1 VKVDGK
7 QRERRV
13 IYFNLFEKLAFLG
26 TSRQFIHFYWIV
38 FAIALSNSFGK
49 VSAQVS
55 SDNTL
60 STPTQVLSTDNQT
73 FIITDGTQAG
83 PNLFHSFR
91 DFSVPTGGS
100 ATFLVPSA
108 VNNIISRVTGA
119 NASLIDGLV
128 SLSGKANLFLL
139 NPNGISFGPNAAIN
153 ISGSFFVSTAEAI
166 RFADG
171 QIFSAT
177 TTGTNPLLT
186 VSVPIGLQFG
196 SQANPIQSHNS
207 TFVVESGQTI
217 AFIGGDLSL
226 NRSIL
231 SAPGGRIELGSVGP
245 QSQIS
250 LQKNGTSYSLGYE
263 KVKVF
268 QDIQLSQG
276 TAVDVSDLSPLFAM
290 PEIGSGA
297 IQMVGKQISV
307 TDGSSI
313 SSFTL
318 GEKSGQSIYIQ
329 ATEQLEVSG
338 VGNNFN
344 NSPSDI
350 SSSIITTTTVG
361 NGNGGDIRI
370 STKSLSLRDGAGIST
385 LSADFEF
392 NPQGNA
398 GSIIINAS
406 DSVAIA
412 GSSSQ
417 TGTSGITVST
427 RTAGNAGNL
436 TITTGTLSITDGGKI
451 SAETLG
457 IGQGGN
463 INILARQGISL
474 SGQGLDAK
482 INAQGNTTLFSSP
495 SLITA
500 ISQSTGNAGSLF
512 LNTPQLWMDQGAE
525 ITVSSTGAG
534 QAGNL
539 NIQGQSVL
547 LNNQSKLFAE
557 TITGTGGNIRLDLS
571 GILLL
576 RHNSS
581 ISATAG
587 TTGGGGDGGNIDIN
601 AQFVVAFPTENSDIV
616 ANAYTG
622 QGGNILINAQGIFGI
637 EPRTTLTPLS
647 DITASSTFGEFGI
660 ISLNRLDIDPQ
671 SGLLKLPDE
680 ILDPQDLVVQ
690 SCSPGGNFTQSEF
703 ILQGRG
709 GLPPNPTENESIFS
723 GLTDLGYPS
732 SSQVPSA
739 VAPEQTKLLSPR
751 SPSSRTQSLEPSNV
765 PTPPIIEARGWQKD
779 SQGKITLIAQSHSGQ
794 NVSPGITRPNCH
806 EGSSASFPL
815 FAP

>member
-1 VKVDGK
+1 MA
-7 QRERRV
+7 
-13 IYFNLFEKLAFLG
+13 ITLG
-26 TSRQFIHFYWIV
+26 
-38 FAIALSNSFGK
+38 NSFGK
-49 VSAQVS
+49 VYAQVS

-60 STPTQVLSTDNQT
+60 STPTQVLSTDSRT

-83 PNLFHSFR
+83 SNLFHSFR

-100 ATFLVPSA
+100 ATFLVPDA
-108 VNNIISRVTGA
+108 VANIISRVTGA
-119 NASLIDGLV
+119 NVSSIDGLV

-139 NPNGISFGPNAAIN
+139 NPNGISFGPNASID

-177 TTGTNPLLT
+177 NTGINSLLT
-186 VSVPIGLQFG
+186 VSVPMGLQFG
-196 SQANPIQSHNS
+196 SQANPIQSQNS
-207 TFVVESGQTI
+207 TLAVEPGQTI

-250 LQKNGTSYSLGYE
+250 LQKNDTSYALGYE

-276 TAVDVSDLSPLFAM
+276 TSVDVSDLSPLFAM

-318 GEKSGQSIYIQ
+318 GEKSGQSIFIQ
-329 ATEQLEVSG
+329 ATEQLDVSG

-344 NSPSDI
+344 NFPSDI

-370 STKSLSLRDGAGIST
+370 SAKSLSLRDGAGIST
-385 LSADFEF
+385 LSADSGF

-398 GSIIINAS
+398 GNIIINAS
-406 DSVAIA
+406 DSVTIA

-463 INILARQGISL
+463 INILARQGISM
-474 SGQGLDAK
+474 SGQGMDAK
-482 INAQGNTTLFSSP
+482 INTQGNPTLFLSP

-512 LNTPQLWMDQGAE
+512 LNTPQLRMDQGAE
-525 ITVSSTGAG
+525 ITVSSTGSG

-539 NIQGQSVL
+539 NIQGQNVL

-557 TITGTGGNIRLDLS
+557 TSAGTGGNIQLDLS

-622 QGGNILINAQGIFGI
+622 QGGNILINTQGIFGI

-647 DITASSTFGEFGI
+647 DITASSTFGEVGV

-690 SCSPGGNFTQSEF
+690 ACSPGGEFTQSEF

-709 GLPPNPTENESIFS
+709 GLPPNPIENEPIFS

-732 SSQVPSA
+732 SNQVSSSVDPG
-739 VAPEQTKLLSPR
+739 QTRLVSPR
-751 SPSSRTQSLEPSNV
+751 SPSGLTPSLEPSTV
-765 PTPPIIEARGWQKD
+765 PTAPIIEARGWQKD

-794 NVSPGITRPNCH
+794 VFSTGITRPNCH
-806 EGSSASFPL
+806 EVSSSSFPL
-815 FAP
+815 LAP

>member
-1 VKVDGK
+1 MKVNSK
-7 QRERRV
+7 QRERKV
-13 IYFNLFEKLAFLG
+13 IYFSLFEKLTFWGAK
-26 TSRQFIHFYWIV
+26 RQFIHFYWIV
-38 FAIALSNSFGK
+38 LAIALGNSFGK
-49 VSAQVS
+49 VYAQVS

-60 STPTQVLSTDNQT
+60 STPTQVLSTDNRT

-83 PNLFHSFR
+83 SNLFHSFR

-100 ATFLVPSA
+100 ATFLVPGA
-108 VNNIISRVTGA
+108 VANIISRVTGA
-119 NASLIDGLV
+119 NVSSIDGLV

-139 NPNGISFGPNAAIN
+139 NPNGISFGPNASID
-153 ISGSFFVSTAEAI
+153 ISGSFFISTAEAI

-177 TTGTNPLLT
+177 NTGTNSLLT
-186 VSVPIGLQFG
+186 VSVPMGLQFG
-196 SQANPIQSHNS
+196 SQANPIQSQNS
-207 TFVVESGQTI
+207 TLAVEPGQTI

-250 LQKNGTSYSLGYE
+250 LQKNGTSYALGYE

-268 QDIQLSQG
+268 QDIKLSQG
-276 TAVDVSDLSPLFAM
+276 TSVDVSDLSPLFAM

-297 IQMVGKQISV
+297 IQIVGKQISV

-318 GEKSGQSIYIQ
+318 GEKSGQSIFIQ
-329 ATEQLEVSG
+329 ATEQLDVSG

-344 NSPSDI
+344 NFPSDI

-370 STKSLSLRDGAGIST
+370 SAKSLSLRDGAGIST
-385 LSADFEF
+385 LSADSGF

-398 GSIIINAS
+398 GNIIINAS

-463 INILARQGISL
+463 INILARQGISM

-482 INAQGNTTLFSSP
+482 INAQGNPTLFLSP

-512 LNTPQLWMDQGAE
+512 LNTPQLRMDQGAE
-525 ITVSSTGAG
+525 ITVSSTGSG

-539 NIQGQSVL
+539 NIQGQNVL

-557 TITGTGGNIRLDLS
+557 TSAGTGGNIQLDLS

-622 QGGNILINAQGIFGI
+622 QGGNILINTQGILGI

-647 DITASSTFGEFGI
+647 DITASSTFGEVGV

-690 SCSPGGNFTQSEF
+690 ACSPGGEFTQSEF

-709 GLPPNPTENESIFS
+709 GLPPNPIENEPIFS

-732 SSQVPSA
+732 SKQVSSS
-739 VAPEQTKLLSPR
+739 VDPEQPRLVSPR
-751 SPSSRTQSLEPSNV
+751 SPSGLTPSLEPSTV
-765 PTPPIIEARGWQKD
+765 PTLPIIEARGWQKD

-806 EGSSASFPL
+806 EGSSSSFPRL
-815 FAP
+815 AP